1 MIKLQDII
9 EDLELGKVYT
19 DKDRPPFQVEQTINE
34 APEHDLARELN
45 KISDMIIKIADK
57 YKKKA
62 DVDGMVRSWM
72 LGLHSRLKKSGI
84 KAESINE
91 GGEKTYKELMKVEKV
106 INNLE
111 RMFKSE
117 QREMARPRVQNVKN
131 NLVKLKRAW
140 TAIWADFQGG

>member
-9 EDLELGKVYT
+9 EDLEFGKVYT

-84 KAESINE
+84 KIESN
-91 GGEKTYKELMKVEKV
+91 KH
-106 INNLE
+106 
-111 RMFKSE
+111 
-117 QREMARPRVQNVKN
+117 VK
-131 NLVKLKRAW
+131 
-140 TAIWADFQGG
+140 